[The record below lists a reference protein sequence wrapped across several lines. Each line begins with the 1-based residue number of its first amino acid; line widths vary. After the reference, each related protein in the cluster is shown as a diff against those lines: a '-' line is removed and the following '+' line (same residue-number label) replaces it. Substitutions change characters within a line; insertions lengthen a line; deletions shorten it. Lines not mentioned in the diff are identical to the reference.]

1 MGLLPLQYLPG
12 ESAETHGLNGTEII
26 SITGLAPLNSGETVS
41 TVTMHVTR
49 DDGTKFTFEARL
61 RIDTPTEAEYYR
73 HGGVL
78 NFVLRQLAAS

>member
-1 MGLLPLQYLPG
+1 VDG
-12 ESAETHGLNGTEII
+12 
-26 SITGLAPLNSGETVS
+26 S
-41 TVTMHVTR
+41 T
-49 DDGTKFTFEARL
+49 FTFDARL